1 MEINQVDTRLP
12 GLKCYSLCLLLS
24 GAGSLAAEPLTLE
37 PSRADPAGGTGVNLV
52 EASEIARQQLGGEV
66 IKAELAHVGGGRVY
80 KVRLLEDG
88 RVRDVMIDAASG
100 TLLKPE
106 LPEQTE

>member
-1 MEINQVDTRLP
+1 MDTRLP
-12 GLKCYSLCLLLS
+12 GLKYCCLCLLLS
-24 GAGSLAAEPLTLE
+24 GAGSLAAEPLMLE
-37 PSRADPAGGTGVNLV
+37 NPRAASAGDSGVNLV

-66 IKAELAHVGGGRVY
+66 IKAELAHMDGGRVY